1 MQIGKLNDLL
11 QESDAFTIPEIMILL
26 NKRWKFPETSKAIYD
41 RFGIFN
47 LFNPYKCTGS
57 YRLDLGL
64 YEERTVAKILLELAK
79 SEGYKYMTNVILDG
93 TPYEEITKEFDDKLP
108 SSGIFEGSY
117 VAPEESADNDAREK
131 LGQKYFDWSGND
143 E

>member
-1 MQIGKLNDLL
+1 
-11 QESDAFTIPEIMILL
+11 MILL
-26 NKRWKFPETSKAIYD
+26 NKRWKYPETSKEIYN

-64 YEERTVAKILLELAK
+64 YEERTVCKILLELAK
-79 SEGYKYMTNVILDG
+79 SEGFKFMTNVILDG
-93 TPYEEITKEFDDKLP
+93 NPYEELTKEFIDKLP

-117 VAPEESADNDAREK
+117 VVPEESADVETRER
-131 LGQKYFDWSGND
+131 LGHKFFDWTRDD